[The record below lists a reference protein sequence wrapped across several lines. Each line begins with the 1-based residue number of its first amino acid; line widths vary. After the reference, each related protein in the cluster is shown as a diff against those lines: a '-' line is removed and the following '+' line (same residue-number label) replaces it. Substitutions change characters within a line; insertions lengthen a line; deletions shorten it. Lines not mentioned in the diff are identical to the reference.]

1 MKEMDTKIYVKK
13 MHGAPSTFEIKLK
26 ESYNNRKS
34 SFTYNNKT
42 FYLKHKKGE
51 ELIYIC
57 DENKVLGMTYTD
69 GETFIIEIEEEN
81 KNEIYGFEVAVESLT
96 KNNNLK
102 GDSSNEIEK

>member
-1 MKEMDTKIYVKK
+1 MVIKIYALNQ
-13 MHGAPSTFEIKLK
+13 HGVPATFERRLQ
-26 ESYNNRKS
+26 EAYNNRKS

-57 DENKVLGMTYTD
+57 NENKVLGMTCTD

-81 KNEIYGFEVAVESLT
+81 KNEIYGFEATVE
-96 KNNNLK
+96 NLIK
-102 GDSSNEIEK
+102 SSNLEDASGNEIER

>member
-1 MKEMDTKIYVKK
+1 
-13 MHGAPSTFEIKLK
+13 MHGTPSTFEIKLQ

-51 ELIYIC
+51 DLIYIC
-57 DENKVLGMTYTD
+57 DENKVLGVTCTD

-81 KNEIYGFEVAVESLT
+81 KNEIYGFEVAIESST
-96 KNNNLK
+96 K
-102 GDSSNEIEK
+102 III